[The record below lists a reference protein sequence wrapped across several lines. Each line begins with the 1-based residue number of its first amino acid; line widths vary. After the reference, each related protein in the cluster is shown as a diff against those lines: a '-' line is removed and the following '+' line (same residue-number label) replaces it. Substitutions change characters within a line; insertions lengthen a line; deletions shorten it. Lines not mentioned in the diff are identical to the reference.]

1 MKRQSLTKFAFASC
15 AVAVSLMTATPVFA
29 DTVSD
34 VAGTEV
40 STYANNS
47 DTGFAFNLGRGGKV
61 GTGFRRKDDSSSL
74 YIKILA
80 YSGKPLRLYV
90 DGAYDTGGSGWK
102 NCTEGVYRSNHKGEW
117 EMYNQVNESGR
128 HAARLTSWA
137 ENGAGSVNGV
147 WSSDC
152 VGHYQKLPA

>member
-47 DTGFAFNLGRGGKV
+47 DTGFAFNLGRGG
-61 GTGFRRKDDSSSL
+61 
-74 YIKILA
+74 
-80 YSGKPLRLYV
+80 
-90 DGAYDTGGSGWK
+90 
-102 NCTEGVYRSNHKGEW
+102 
-117 EMYNQVNESGR
+117 
-128 HAARLTSWA
+128 
-137 ENGAGSVNGV
+137 
-147 WSSDC
+147 
-152 VGHYQKLPA
+152 

>member
-1 MKRQSLTKFAFASC
+1 MKRQSLAKIAFVSC

-34 VAGTEV
+34 VSGTEV
-40 STYANNS
+40 STYANNA
-47 DTGFAFNLGRGGKV
+47 DTGFSFNLGWGGKI

-90 DGAYDTGGSGWK
+90 DGAYDNNGSG
-102 NCTEGVYRSNHKGEW
+102 T
-117 EMYNQVNESGR
+117 
-128 HAARLTSWA
+128 
-137 ENGAGSVNGV
+137 
-147 WSSDC
+147 
-152 VGHYQKLPA
+152 